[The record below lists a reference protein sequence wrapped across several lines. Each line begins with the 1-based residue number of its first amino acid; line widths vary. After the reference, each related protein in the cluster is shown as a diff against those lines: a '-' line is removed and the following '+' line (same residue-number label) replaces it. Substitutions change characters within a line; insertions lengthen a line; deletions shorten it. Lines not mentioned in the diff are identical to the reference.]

1 MISYLF
7 EQLLLVANSKV
18 LKRDTLVFKIV
29 LVRDELLDDLFDH
42 LLDAG
47 VCERGPRGHCL
58 HGDVDVE
65 AAYHNKQGESETNS

>member
-1 MISYLF
+1 MI
-7 EQLLLVANSKV
+7 LVKDQYISGFF
-18 LKRDTLVFKIV
+18 LWRLP

-58 HGDVDVE
+58 HGDVDVQ
-65 AAYHNKQGESETNS
+65 AAYHSRQGESETNS